1 MGGAIA
7 IGECFVVQKD
17 FNYWAI
23 FLNYCRVKSTRMSN
37 SIVARPGGEMVVVSK
52 LVSVGSDRELVCVA
66 DFGSATQLKLHC

>member
-52 LVSVGSDRELVCVA
+52 LISVGSVIESWFAWLILVR
-66 DFGSATQLKLHC
+66 LLN